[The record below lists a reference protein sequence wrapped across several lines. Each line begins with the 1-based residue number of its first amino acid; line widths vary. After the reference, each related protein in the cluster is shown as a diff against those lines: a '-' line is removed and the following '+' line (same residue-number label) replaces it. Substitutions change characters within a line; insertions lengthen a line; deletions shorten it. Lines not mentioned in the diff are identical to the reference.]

1 MPTQTGSLDLKAS
14 KAASEGATK
23 YLTQISGTTGISV
36 HDANDTSNFVNVN
49 SNGMKVYK
57 GGTSDSNV
65 VASFGDSVRIGKE
78 AYGHVFIDSYGLYVK
93 ANDDGSTVSGSTD
106 VSYITSNGI
115 HVGND
120 VTRIFSSHN
129 PDAFSGEGMNTSWF
143 ECHSSNGI
151 DSVVYAQTGMHAI
164 ADTLNK
170 EGSVTVHANDDTGN
184 TYTIITGDDL
194 YIESNTSISGSLT
207 LGGHDSPV
215 GTMLSNSAS
224 VAITTAN
231 INTYAV
237 GPGIT
242 LSPGSWI
249 IRGIWQYNSATGA
262 RVIDIDL
269 ATDNSTAASTTT
281 LIARQRVS
289 NATGAWAR
297 LEVISLVTPTADTP
311 VYVKGSATL
320 TSTAQA
326 CYIYAMRIA

>member
-1 MPTQTGSLDLKAS
+1 MAKASGSIDLKSLKVAGEPNKYVTMIDGS
-14 KAASEGATK
+14 GIRVHEAGAVNTNFA
-23 YLTQISGTTGISV
+23 QINSSGMQI
-36 HDANDTSNFVNVN
+36 
-49 SNGMKVYK
+49 YK
-57 GGTSDSNV
+57 GGSADSNI

-78 AYGHVFIDSYGLYVK
+78 AYGHVSIDSDGLYVK

-106 VSYITSNGI
+106 VSYITSNGVY
-115 HVGND
+115 VGNNI
-120 VTRIFSSHN
+120 TRILSSHN
-129 PDAFSGEGMNTSWF
+129 PDVFSGEGANTSWL

-151 DSVVYAQTGMHAI
+151 SSVVHAQTGIHAI
-164 ADTLNK
+164 ADTLNR
-170 EGSVTVHANDDTGN
+170 EGSVTVHADDDDTGH

-207 LGGHDSPV
+207 LGSHDSPV
-215 GTMLSNSAS
+215 GTMQSNSAS
-224 VAITTAN
+224 VAITTTN

-249 IRGIWQYNSATGA
+249 IRGIWQYNSVSSA

-281 LIARQRVS
+281 LLARQRVS
-289 NATGAWAR
+289 NATGVWAR

-311 VYVKGSATL
+311 VYVKGSSTV